1 MKAKLPS
8 ALHRDV
14 ILFNARRWTA
24 PELLAAGAIDAA
36 EPSHQVLP
44 KALQLA
50 QSLRSKGR
58 GPARKVL
65 GALKR
70 GLYREARDVHRLFCL
85 VFAALRW
92 FSRGFRPSEDQHR
105 QVS

>member
-1 MKAKLPS
+1 MDKTQEI
-8 ALHRDV
+8 DV
-14 ILFNARRWTA
+14 EVSF
-24 PELLAAGAIDAA
+24 DAWV
-36 EPSHQVLP
+36 SRP

-70 GLYREARDVHRLFCL
+70 GLYREALRFACVSHAFRY
-85 VFAALRW
+85 VFAR
-92 FSRGFRPSEDQHR
+92 FSCGFSAFNVAASQRCS
-105 QVS
+105 